1 MGNTNT
7 LTQTST
13 VAGKKTRRSFLFK
26 LIVFINIGAAFL
38 LVLSHVA
45 SYVSP
50 SFFWLA
56 SLMALAYPG
65 LLLVN
70 LLFILYWLLVKSRAL
85 FISLFA
91 VLVGFDN
98 LRTQIQLNLFKTEP
112 PAHAQKLRVLSFNA
126 RLFDLY
132 DWTGNPR
139 TRDKIFEMVQEE
151 APDILCFQEFYTT
164 SKTTRRNNLDT
175 LLQLQKATNHHVAY
189 TETLRES
196 DHWGI
201 ATFSTYPVVRKGSI
215 LFNEKTNNLCIF
227 TDLKVGEDTIRVYNV
242 HFQSNRFKREDYE
255 FLGNPNAK
263 PSNDEKIIASRNI
276 IRRLQVGAVKR
287 AHQVK
292 VVADHIASSPYPV
305 IVCGDFND
313 PPASYTYNKI
323 SKGLQDAFVES
334 GWGLGNTFNGL
345 FSVLRIDYL
354 LHDPR
359 LVGTGYK
366 TIKKNLSDHYAIVS
380 DLWLKKEVPGK
391 GE

>member
-7 LTQTST
+7 LSQSRT
-13 VAGKKTRRSFLFK
+13 VAGKKIRRSFLFK
-26 LIVFINIGAAFL
+26 LIVFLNIGAAAL
-38 LVLSHVA
+38 LILSHISSYVNPSVFWVA
-45 SYVSP
+45 SLV
-50 SFFWLA
+50 
-56 SLMALAYPG
+56 ALAYPG

-70 LLFILYWLLVKSRAL
+70 LLFILYWLLIKSRAL
-85 FISLFA
+85 FISVFA

-98 LRTQIQLNLFKTEP
+98 LRGQIQMNLFETRV
-112 PAHAQKLRVLSFNA
+112 PANAEKVRVLSFNA

-132 DWTGNPR
+132 DWTGHPR
-139 TRDKIFEMVQEE
+139 TREKIFKMVQEE
-151 APDILCFQEFYTT
+151 APNILCFQEFYTS
-164 SKTTRRNNLDT
+164 SKPNRNNLDT
-175 LLQLQKATNHHVAY
+175 LLKLQKATNHHVAY
-189 TETLRES
+189 TETLRNS

-215 LFNEKTNNLCIF
+215 LFNEETNNLCIF
-227 TDLKVGEDTIRVYNV
+227 SDLKIGEDTVRVYNV

-287 AHQVK
+287 ARQVK
-292 VVADHIASSPYPV
+292 VVADHIESSPYPV

-313 PPASYTYNKI
+313 PPASFTYNKI

-354 LHDPR
+354 LHDPK
-359 LVGTGYK
+359 LVGTDYK
-366 TIKKNLSDHYAIVS
+366 TIRQNLSDHYAIVS
-380 DLWLKKEVPGK
+380 DLWLKKSTAKE
-391 GE
+391 E